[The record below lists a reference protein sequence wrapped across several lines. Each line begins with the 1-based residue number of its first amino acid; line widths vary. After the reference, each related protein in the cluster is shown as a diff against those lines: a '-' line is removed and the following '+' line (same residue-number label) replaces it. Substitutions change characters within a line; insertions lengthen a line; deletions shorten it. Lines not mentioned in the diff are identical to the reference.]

1 LEGIPTQSEYRILT
15 KEGNVRW
22 IYVHRRPEWDESG
35 QKVIGF
41 YGAAQD
47 ITDRKKLE
55 IQLAYQAILLQNV
68 SDAVISADAEWN
80 FKTWN
85 KGAERMYGWT
95 EEEVIGKNVFQLF
108 RTEYYDD
115 TTSEEAIQD
124 FLEKGQWAGE
134 GLHRRK
140 DGTQLP
146 VHISSS
152 PVRDKSGQIIGTVA
166 IVRDY
171 TASKESENQR
181 LEIALQQERIQLLE
195 ELIADL
201 SHDLKTPLTG
211 ITTMVYL
218 IQKNPDP
225 SKQAHYLDKL
235 EVQVQRLS
243 DLLDAI
249 LTMSR
254 LDKGSSLTFAPLAIK
269 SLISDIH
276 TQVHHLLAEKNLT
289 MSLDLSDSL
298 PPIMGNETELNRAFA
313 NLIVNAINYTP
324 PGGSIDVHTYQEDA
338 RVYVAIHDTG
348 MGIARD
354 ELPRIFDRFYRVDG
368 ARNTDQGGTGLGLA
382 IVKRIVE
389 LHSGQIQVDSEP
401 GSGSTF
407 CINLPTAPHPD
418 A

>member
-1 LEGIPTQSEYRILT
+1 
-15 KEGNVRW
+15 
-22 IYVHRRPEWDESG
+22 
-35 QKVIGF
+35 
-41 YGAAQD
+41 
-47 ITDRKKLE
+47 
-55 IQLAYQAILLQNV
+55 
-68 SDAVISADAEWN
+68 
-80 FKTWN
+80 
-85 KGAERMYGWT
+85 
-95 EEEVIGKNVFQLF
+95 
-108 RTEYYDD
+108 
-115 TTSEEAIQD
+115 
-124 FLEKGQWAGE
+124 
-134 GLHRRK
+134 
-140 DGTQLP
+140 
-146 VHISSS
+146 
-152 PVRDKSGQIIGTVA
+152 
-166 IVRDY
+166 
-171 TASKESENQR
+171 
-181 LEIALQQERIQLLE
+181 
-195 ELIADL
+195 
-201 SHDLKTPLTG
+201 
-211 ITTMVYL
+211 
-218 IQKNPDP
+218 
-225 SKQAHYLDKL
+225 
-235 EVQVQRLS
+235 
-243 DLLDAI
+243 LLDAI

-289 MSLDLSDSL
+289 MNLDLSDSL